1 MTEQNSN
8 QQVEQNNNQQT
19 EQQEKE
25 FLPLDIVE
33 IVVYVMNWYAIFTLN
48 PTWFFIGAIIGMG
61 RAHLVTGDFTRSRA
75 GNACGGGIILYFII
89 LLLLF

>member
-8 QQVEQNNNQQT
+8 QQT
-19 EQQEKE
+19 EQQEQE
-25 FLPLDIVE
+25 FLPRDIIE

-61 RAHLVTGDFTRSRA
+61 RAHLVTGDYTRSRA
-75 GNACGGGIILYFII
+75 GNACAGGIIIYLVI
-89 LLLLF
+89 LLLFF